1 MFLFCTFVR
10 LSEVSIAIFV
20 TQLKFLTLTNAKV
33 FSCLGNVLDLVYF
46 ASVDMLLHLSTVV
59 YILYVEYN
67 NMTHNSISVTSLI

>member
-1 MFLFCTFVR
+1 M
-10 LSEVSIAIFV
+10 
-20 TQLKFLTLTNAKV
+20 LTNAKV